1 MIAAVAR
8 AATSHTA
15 EIPKSLDDNARHR
28 AFALVAQEEPSM
40 RMKALH
46 DWPADPWSED
56 DHFHHLEH
64 QRAEA
69 VAHQLRTSE
78 SEVLRSVDDGMHG
91 HWLSIPMQP
100 TVPPCRPRPI
110 TD

>member
-64 QRAEA
+64 DRARA
-69 VAHQLRTSE
+69 VAAQLHTSE
-78 SEVLRSVDDGMHG
+78 YEVLRALDDGMRE
-91 HWLSIPMQP
+91 HWLVLPMRDS
-100 TVPPCRPRPI
+100 VPPCRPRPI